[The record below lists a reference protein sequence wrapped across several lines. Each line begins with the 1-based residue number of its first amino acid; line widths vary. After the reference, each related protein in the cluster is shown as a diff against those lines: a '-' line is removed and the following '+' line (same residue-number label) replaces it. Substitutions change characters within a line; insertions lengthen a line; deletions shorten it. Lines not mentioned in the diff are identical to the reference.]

1 MELPKRKLLTPINS
15 LNFLTMNFAHNIE
28 TRKNSLKKL
37 LTNVI
42 KYEDEII
49 KALYDD
55 FKKPAF
61 EAVATETSYIISDLK
76 DTIANIDSYCKPQK
90 VNFNLLNF
98 PSNDYIISE
107 PYGKVLIIAPWNYPF
122 QLAICPLV
130 AAVSA
135 GNTVVLKPSE
145 LTPHT
150 SAIIAKIV
158 AESFDKNH
166 VSVEQGGQ
174 EKSTELLNQR
184 WDYIFFTGSVAVG
197 KIVAKAA
204 AVNLTPVTLELGGKS
219 PCIVD
224 QTAKMALTAK
234 RIVWGKFINAG
245 QTCIAPD
252 YILVHQSVKAN
263 LINELKNEITKAYG
277 ADIKNSPDLARIINL
292 KNWERLVG
300 YIQSYKVI
308 FGGETEKETLFI
320 APTLID
326 EPELKSDL
334 MQNEIFGPLL
344 PIISY
349 QNKSELKAIIESYE
363 KPLSLYVF
371 TERTDFAN
379 EIMNQFSFGGGC
391 INDTI
396 MHIANKRLPF
406 GGVGQSGMGAYH
418 GKYSFDTFS
427 HKKSIS
433 KKGTWLDVPL
443 RYAPYKDRVTTL
455 RKLFKWI

>member
-1 MELPKRKLLTPINS
+1 
-15 LNFLTMNFAHNIE
+15 MNFAHNIE

-37 LTNVI
+37 LTNII

-49 KALYDD
+49 KTLYDD

-76 DTIANIDSYCKPQK
+76 DTIANIDSYCKPKK
-90 VNFNLLNF
+90 VKFNLLNF

-130 AAVSA
+130 AAVAA

-145 LTPHT
+145 LTPNT

-158 AESFDKNH
+158 VESFEKKQ

-224 QTAKMALTAK
+224 QTAKMALAAK

-263 LINELKNEITKAYG
+263 LINELKNEISKAYG
-277 ADIKNSPDLARIINL
+277 SDVKKSPDLARIINT

-300 YIQSYKVI
+300 YIQSDKVI
-308 FGGETEKETLFI
+308 FGGETDKESLFI
-320 APTLID
+320 SPTLID
-326 EPELKSDL
+326 EPELKSDI

-349 QNKSELKAIIESYE
+349 QNESELKAIIESYE

-371 TERTDFAN
+371 TERINFAD
-379 EIMNQFSFGGGC
+379 EITNQFSFGGCC

-406 GGVGQSGMGAYH
+406 GGVGHSGMGAYH

-433 KKGTWLDVPL
+433 KKGTWLDVSL
-443 RYAPYKDRVTTL
+443 RYAPYKDKVTTL